1 VIDLAVASPAFLD
14 ITFIGL
20 SGLPVPG
27 EEHFA
32 TDLHHSPGGGA
43 ITATGAA
50 RLGLDVT
57 LAAPLGDDD
66 TGARIRAA
74 LERDGVACVPAHPGA
89 TAITVVLPVSGD
101 RAMITYNPGARVR
114 PGELEELAPRAVV
127 CGLEQLGDMPAASL
141 VYASLGDG
149 EARAYAGLIAETGRL
164 PERPDSA
171 PSAQTLFVNE
181 AEARILTG
189 MADPE
194 AAATALGALV
204 ETVVVTVGPRGAIAF
219 SDGQLTVAP
228 GVTTGPAVD
237 TTGAGDLFV
246 AAYVWADL
254 QGADLAARLDWA
266 VLYAALSVTTAT
278 GTGGAGGAAEL
289 MEEGTRRG
297 LPKLAAAATGVPRA
311 QQGEER

>member
-20 SGLPVPG
+20 AGLPAPG

-50 RLGLDVT
+50 RLGLEVT

-66 TGARIRAA
+66 TGTRIRAA
-74 LERDGVACVPAHPGA
+74 LERDGVACVPPHPGP
-89 TAITVVLPVSGD
+89 TAITVVLPVAGD
-101 RAMITYNPGARVR
+101 RAMVTYNPGARVR
-114 PGELEELAPRAVV
+114 AHELEELGPRAVV
-127 CGLEQLGDMPAASL
+127 CGLEQLGDVPAGAR

-149 EARAYAGLIAETGRL
+149 EARAYAGRIAETGSL
-164 PERPDSA
+164 PEHPA
-171 PSAQTLFVNE
+171 PAQPVRTLFVNE
-181 AEARILTG
+181 AESRILTG
-189 MADPE
+189 IADPE
-194 AAATALGALV
+194 AAAAALGALV
-204 ETVVVTVGPRGAIAF
+204 ETVVVTLGPRGAIAF
-219 SDGQLTVAP
+219 SDGQLTAAP
-228 GVTTGPAVD
+228 GVATGPAVD

-254 QGADLAARLDWA
+254 QGADLPARLGWA

-289 MEEGTRRG
+289 IEEGTRRG
-297 LPKLAAAATGVPRA
+297 LPKLAAAATGVPLA
-311 QQGEER
+311 QQGEEQ